1 VQSVT
6 NDEILN
12 KLQEAFPQV
21 ALQVQAEETKNFT
34 VIVPAEHLVEVAT
47 YVRDHLDFDYLS
59 NLNSVH
65 YPERFEV
72 IYHLYSM
79 KRGGG
84 VLALKVLLPD
94 KEKPEVDSVTPIWP
108 GANFQEREVYD
119 LMGIAFSGHPDLRR
133 IMLWD
138 GFPGHPLRKDFEN
151 RTYTFKELEPTRPKA
166 PDW

>member
-1 VQSVT
+1 MT

-21 ALQVQAEETKNFT
+21 TLQVQAEETKNFT
-34 VIVPAEHLVEVAT
+34 VIVPADHLVEVAT
-47 YVRDHLDFDYLS
+47 YLRDHLGFDYLS
-59 NLNSVH
+59 NLNSVD

-94 KEKPEVDSVTPIWP
+94 KDKPQVDSVTPVWP

-119 LMGIAFSGHPDLRR
+119 LMGIAFADHPDLRR

>member
-1 VQSVT
+1 MTS
-6 NDEILN
+6 DEILS

-21 ALQVQAEETKNFT
+21 DFQVQTEETKNFT
-34 VIVPAEHLVEVAT
+34 VIVPAESLVEAAT
-47 YVRDHLDFDYLS
+47 FLRDHMGFDYLS
-59 NLNSVH
+59 NVASVD

-72 IYHLYSM
+72 IYHLYSV

-94 KEKPEVDSVTPIWP
+94 KEAAEVDSVTPIWP

-119 LMGIAFSGHPDLRR
+119 LMGIAFRGHPDLRR

-151 RTYTFKELEPTRPKA
+151 RTYTFKELEPTRPKP

>member
-1 VQSVT
+1 MT
-6 NDEILN
+6 NDEILS

-21 ALQVQAEETKNFT
+21 EFQVQTEETKNFT
-34 VIVPAEHLVEVAT
+34 VIVPAERLVDVAT
-47 YVRDHLDFDYLS
+47 YLRDHLKFDYLS
-59 NLNSVH
+59 NLASVD

-72 IYHLYSM
+72 VYHLYSM

-84 VLALKVLLPD
+84 VLVLKVLLPD
-94 KEKPEVDSVTPIWP
+94 REKPEVDSVTPIWP
-108 GANFQEREVYD
+108 GANYQEREVYD
-119 LMGIAFSGHPDLRR
+119 LMGISFNGHPDLRR

-151 RTYTFKELEPTRPKA
+151 RTYTFKELEPTRPKP